1 MNKFYRFSEK
11 MYLFF
16 GFVFTILAIENI
28 QSMNHRLY
36 FFCILGAAAFGMFF
50 FRRKYR
56 KKFESRNH
64 NLK

>member
-1 MNKFYRFSEK
+1 MNKFHKFSEK

-16 GFVFTILAIENI
+16 GFIFTIEALANI
-28 QSMNHRLY
+28 QDMNQRFY
-36 FFCILGAAAFGMFF
+36 ISCILGVAAFGMFF

-64 NLK
+64 KQ

>member
-1 MNKFYRFSEK
+1 MNKFHKFSEK

-16 GFVFTILAIENI
+16 GVIFTIEALANI
-28 QSMNHRLY
+28 QDMNQRFY
-36 FFCILGAAAFGMFF
+36 ISCILGVAAFGMFS

-64 NLK
+64 NQ

>member
-1 MNKFYRFSEK
+1 MNKFHKFSEK

-16 GFVFTILAIENI
+16 GFIFTIEALVNI
-28 QSMNHRLY
+28 QDMNQRFY
-36 FFCILGAAAFGMFF
+36 ISCILGVAAFGMFF

-64 NLK
+64 NQ

>member
-1 MNKFYRFSEK
+1 MNKFHKFSEK

-16 GFVFTILAIENI
+16 GFIFTIEALANF
-28 QSMNHRLY
+28 QDMNQRFY
-36 FFCILGAAAFGMFF
+36 ISCILGVAAFGMFF

-64 NLK
+64 NQ

>member
-1 MNKFYRFSEK
+1 MNKFHKFSEK

-16 GFVFTILAIENI
+16 GFIFTIEALANI
-28 QSMNHRLY
+28 QDMNQRFY
-36 FFCILGAAAFGMFF
+36 ISCILGVAAFGIFF

-64 NLK
+64 KQ

>member
-1 MNKFYRFSEK
+1 

-16 GFVFTILAIENI
+16 GFIFTIEALANI
-28 QSMNHRLY
+28 QDMNQRFY
-36 FFCILGAAAFGMFF
+36 ISCILGAAAFGMFF

-64 NLK
+64 NQ